1 MIGWLPS
8 ASERVRSLP
17 AAAQVALTCVMGI
30 TVMIVCFALGSA
42 GVLPSDDFDA
52 CAEAAEGECSG
63 DIVLV
68 TSPMQILRALPL
80 FVFSYTCHQNI
91 FSITNEL
98 AAPTR
103 SRNASVAAIAVGVA
117 LCVYILLGSSGYYT
131 FGSKV
136 AKDILVSYPKA
147 NSIVATARLA
157 ISLVVTC
164 CYPLQAHPSR
174 ASFTSIARKFCGDVN
189 EDVLHYTITT
199 LFLLCTGGIA
209 MVVSDLGLVLSVVGA
224 TGSTIVSYILPG
236 ASYFLLFPERPS
248 RWVGFLILCLGL
260 IIMPLSLFLIFYK

>member
-80 FVFSYTCHQNI
+80 FVFSCAISSRSLPELHLISTRSPPHLHPISTSSPSSLLARRPRRAGRRETSISCDDLLIHTSPATTSSFTPRPRPLSSSHRYTCHQNI

-136 AKDILVSYPKA
+136 SSHELP
-147 NSIVATARLA
+147 
-157 ISLVVTC
+157 
-164 CYPLQAHPSR
+164 R
-174 ASFTSIARKFCGDVN
+174 APTSSH
-189 EDVLHYTITT
+189 E
-199 LFLLCTGGIA
+199 
-209 MVVSDLGLVLSVVGA
+209 
-224 TGSTIVSYILPG
+224 LPR
-236 ASYFLLFPERPS
+236 APTSSHELP
-248 RWVGFLILCLGL
+248 
-260 IIMPLSLFLIFYK
+260 